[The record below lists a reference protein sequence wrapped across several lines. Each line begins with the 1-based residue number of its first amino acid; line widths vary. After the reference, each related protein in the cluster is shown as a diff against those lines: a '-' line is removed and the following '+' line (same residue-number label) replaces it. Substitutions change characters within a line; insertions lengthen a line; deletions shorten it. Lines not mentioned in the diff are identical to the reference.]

1 MNKKFQNPNFLSL
14 KKDKSIFSSKKAQIG
29 KFPALL
35 ESIGLIALFVILF
48 LLFLD
53 IFNAPQINTIKSTNQ
68 YISKADDMIV
78 FLKSPVGDRT
88 VADFIAEKDF
98 QRFKTHLKND
108 LNTDK
113 CLLMIDNKIVNVG
126 CNVVKKPNAKIDTQL
141 PLYNGSV
148 IDVHL
153 ELEW

>member
-1 MNKKFQNPNFLSL
+1 MNKKYKMKFLSL
-14 KKDKSIFSSKKAQIG
+14 EEDRFIFSNKKAQIG

-48 LLFLD
+48 LLFID

-68 YISKADDMIV
+68 YISKADDIIV
-78 FLKSPVGDRT
+78 FLKSPAGDKT
-88 VADFIAEKDF
+88 VADLIAQNDF

-113 CLLMIDNKIVNVG
+113 CLLMINDKIVNAG
-126 CNVVKKPNAKIDTQL
+126 CNVVKKPNARINTQL
-141 PLYNGSV
+141 PLYNGSI
-148 IDVHL
+148 IDVYL

>member
-1 MNKKFQNPNFLSL
+1 MNKKYKMKFLSL
-14 KKDKSIFSSKKAQIG
+14 EEDRFIFSNKKAQIG

-48 LLFLD
+48 LLFID

-68 YISKADDMIV
+68 YISKADDKI
-78 FLKSPVGDRT
+78 
-88 VADFIAEKDF
+88 DF

-113 CLLMIDNKIVNVG
+113 CLLMINDKIVHAG
-126 CNVVKKPNAKIDTQL
+126 CNVVKKPNARINTQL
-141 PLYNGSV
+141 PLYNGSI
-148 IDVHL
+148 IDVYL